1 MDLRP
6 RYLIRQQGFSL
17 IEMMIALTVGTFL
30 VLGVS
35 QIYIDNKRSF
45 LFQQGQTGNRNNA
58 QLTLQ
63 VLDRQLAR
71 TGYRAEVRLQT
82 NLEAAF
88 PAVGAVA
95 DDDGISCPAFAAGAT
110 FAATTD
116 SVDAPRGVCIR
127 YQGALDSKDLDCLG
141 NVIPRVNLNAGGN
154 VLLKLSY
161 TASATP
167 GAGTLSCTV
176 WSERAGA
183 LTRKGNAVLV
193 QGLQDFRWSIP
204 PKADA
209 PAVRYAAL
217 LSTPD
222 AVQSDVAS
230 NAAVNWK
237 TLTGQQ
243 IDETKAN
250 RPMQM
255 LQSTVTLRN
264 LAL

>member
-1 MDLRP
+1 M
-6 RYLIRQQGFSL
+6 LIMSRGQKGFSL

-35 QIYIDNKRSF
+35 QIYINNKRSF

-71 TGYRAEVRLQT
+71 TGFRANIRNQSTLSS
-82 NLEAAF
+82 AF
-88 PAVGAVA
+88 PAINAVA
-95 DDDGISCPAFAAGAT
+95 DNDGVSCPAFDAGVT

-116 SVDAPRGVCIR
+116 NVDAPTGVCIR
-127 YQGALDSKDLDCLG
+127 YQGALDNKDLDCLG
-141 NVIPRVNLNAGGN
+141 NVIPRVNLNLGGN
-154 VLLKLSY
+154 VLLKLRY
-161 TASATP
+161 TAGATP

-176 WSERAGA
+176 WSEQSGA
-183 LTRKGNAVLV
+183 LTRKGSAVLV

-204 PKADA
+204 LKSDVQKASSA
-209 PAVRYAAL
+209 AVRYAAL
-217 LSTPD
+217 LSTPETLT
-222 AVQSDVAS
+222 SDVAS
-230 NAAVNWK
+230 NAAANWK
-237 TLTGQQ
+237 TLTGRQ
-243 IDETKAN
+243 IDDTS

-255 LQSTVTLRN
+255 LQSTVMLRN

>member
-1 MDLRP
+1 MATKP
-6 RYLIRQQGFSL
+6 SCHSHAGFSL

-63 VLDRQLAR
+63 LLDRQLAR
-71 TGYRAEVRLQT
+71 TGFRADVRYQNSLQV
-82 NLEAAF
+82 AF
-88 PAVGAVA
+88 PAMGAVA
-95 DDDGISCPAFAAGAT
+95 DSDGISCPAFAAGVT

-116 SVDAPRGVCIR
+116 STAAPSGVCIR
-127 YQGALDSKDLDCLG
+127 YQGALDGKDLDCLG
-141 NVIPRVNLNAGGN
+141 NAIPRVNLNTGGN

-161 TASATP
+161 TAGNTP
-167 GAGTLSCTV
+167 GTGTLSCTV
-176 WSERAGA
+176 WSERAGT
-183 LTRKGNAVLV
+183 LTRKGSAVLV

-217 LSTPD
+217 LSTREALP
-222 AVQSDVAS
+222 SDVAS
-230 NAAVNWK
+230 NAAANWK
-237 TLTGQQ
+237 ILTGQQ
-243 IDETKAN
+243 IDDSS

-255 LQSTVTLRN
+255 VQNTVTLRN

>member
-1 MDLRP
+1 MKGWR
-6 RYLIRQQGFSL
+6 RYRGGQEGFSL

-35 QIYIDNKRSF
+35 QIYIANKRSF
-45 LFQQGQTGNRNNA
+45 LFQQSQTGNRNNA

-63 VLDRQLAR
+63 ILDRQLAR
-71 TGYRAEVRLQT
+71 TGFRANIRYQSTLQ
-82 NLEAAF
+82 AAF
-88 PAVGAVA
+88 PAVSAVA
-95 DDDGISCPAFAAGAT
+95 DTDGVSCPAFNAGIT

-116 SVDAPRGVCIR
+116 STLAPSGVCIR
-127 YQGALDSKDLDCLG
+127 YQGGLDSKDLDCLG
-141 NVIPRVNLNAGGN
+141 SAIPRVNLNTGGN
-154 VLLKLSY
+154 VLLKLRY
-161 TASATP
+161 TAGATP
-167 GAGTLSCTV
+167 GTGTLSCTV
-176 WSERAGA
+176 WSEQNGA
-183 LTRKGNAVLV
+183 LTRKGSGVLV

-204 PKADA
+204 PSADA

-217 LSTPD
+217 LSTSEAIP
-222 AVQSDVAS
+222 SDVAS
-230 NAAVNWK
+230 NAVASWT

-243 IDETKAN
+243 LADTG

>member
-1 MDLRP
+1 MNRRFP
-6 RYLIRQQGFSL
+6 GVGRSRGFSL
-17 IEMMIALTVGTFL
+17 IEMMIALTVGAFL

-35 QIYIDNKRSF
+35 QIFLDNKRSF

-63 VLDRQLAR
+63 LLDRQLAR
-71 TGYRAEVRLQT
+71 TGFRADIRFQSTLT
-82 NLEAAF
+82 AAF
-88 PAVGAVA
+88 PAVSAVT
-95 DDDGISCPAFAAGAT
+95 DTDGISCPAFAAGVT

-116 SVDAPRGVCIR
+116 NVDAPTGVCIR
-127 YQGALDSKDLDCLG
+127 YQGALDGKDLDCLG
-141 NVIPRVNLNAGGN
+141 NVIPRVNLTTGGN

-161 TASATP
+161 LANATP
-167 GAGTLSCTV
+167 GAGSLSCTV
-176 WSERAGA
+176 WSERNGG

-193 QGLQDFRWSIP
+193 QGLRDFRWSIP

-217 LSTPD
+217 LSTSDGVP
-222 AVQSDVAS
+222 SDVAS
-230 NAAVNWK
+230 NAAANWQ

-243 IDETKAN
+243 ILDTTS

-255 LQSTVTLRN
+255 VQSTVTLRN

>member
-1 MDLRP
+1 MKLKLRG
-6 RYLIRQQGFSL
+6 QTGFSL

-35 QIYIDNKRSF
+35 QIYINNKRSF

-71 TGYRAEVRLQT
+71 TGFRSEIRYQGSLQ
-82 NLEAAF
+82 AAF
-88 PAVGAVA
+88 PAVGEVK
-95 DDDGISCPAFAAGAT
+95 DVDGISCPAFAAGAT
-110 FAATTD
+110 FAATTENAN
-116 SVDAPRGVCIR
+116 APTGVCIR
-127 YQGALDSKDLDCLG
+127 YQGALDGKDLDCLG

-154 VLLKLSY
+154 VLLKLRY
-161 TASATP
+161 AAGNTP
-167 GAGTLSCTV
+167 GSGTLNCTV
-176 WSERAGA
+176 WSERGGA
-183 LTRKGNAVLV
+183 LTRKGSAVLV

-217 LSTPD
+217 LSTSD
-222 AVQSDVAS
+222 AVPSDVAS
-230 NAAVNWK
+230 TAAANWQ

-243 IDETKAN
+243 IAN
-250 RPMQM
+250 ADRPMQM

-264 LAL
+264 LTL

>member
-1 MDLRP
+1 MDHRFLR
-6 RYLIRQQGFSL
+6 RDRLQGFSL
-17 IEMMIALTVGTFL
+17 IEMMIALTVGAFL

-35 QIYIDNKRSF
+35 QIYLDNKRSF

-63 VLDRQLAR
+63 LLDRQLAR
-71 TGYRAEVRLQT
+71 TGFRADIRYQS
-82 NLEAAF
+82 NLATAF
-88 PAVGAVA
+88 PATSAVA
-95 DDDGISCPAFAAGAT
+95 DTDGISCPAFAAGVT

-116 SVDAPRGVCIR
+116 SVDTPTGVCIR
-127 YQGALDSKDLDCLG
+127 YQGALDGKDLDCLG
-141 NVIPRVNLNAGGN
+141 NVIPRVNLNTGGN
-154 VLLKLSY
+154 VLLKLRY
-161 TASATP
+161 LASATP

-176 WSERAGA
+176 WSEQAGA
-183 LTRKGNAVLV
+183 LTRKGSAVLV
-193 QGLQDFRWSIP
+193 QGLRDFRWSIP

-217 LSTPD
+217 LSTSD
-222 AVQSDVAS
+222 AVPSDVAS
-230 NAAVNWK
+230 NAAANWQ

-243 IDETKAN
+243 LDETT

-255 LQSTVTLRN
+255 VQSTVTLRN

>member
-1 MDLRP
+1 M
-6 RYLIRQQGFSL
+6 LIMSRGQKGFSL

-35 QIYIDNKRSF
+35 QIYINNKRSF

-71 TGYRAEVRLQT
+71 TGFRADIRYQSTLQV
-82 NLEAAF
+82 AF
-88 PAVGAVA
+88 PSVGAVA
-95 DDDGISCPAFAAGAT
+95 DTDGISCPAFAAGTT

-116 SVDAPRGVCIR
+116 NVDAPSGVCIR

-141 NVIPRVNLNAGGN
+141 NTIPRVNLNTGGN
-154 VLLKLSY
+154 VLLKLRY
-161 TASATP
+161 RAGNAP
-167 GAGTLSCTV
+167 GSGALTCTV
-176 WSERAGA
+176 WSEREGA
-183 LTRKGNAVLV
+183 LTRKGSAVLV

-204 PKADA
+204 AKADA

-217 LSTPD
+217 LSTNEALPI
-222 AVQSDVAS
+222 DVAS
-230 NAAVNWK
+230 NAAANWRI
-237 TLTGQQ
+237 LTGQE
-243 IDETKAN
+243 INDAS

-264 LAL
+264 LTL

>member
-1 MDLRP
+1 MDMRLRSE
-6 RYLIRQQGFSL
+6 RGFSL

-35 QIYIDNKRSF
+35 QIYISNKRSF

-71 TGYRAEVRLQT
+71 TGFRADIRFQNSLQV
-82 NLEAAF
+82 AF
-88 PAVGAVA
+88 PAVNAVA
-95 DDDGISCPAFAAGAT
+95 DSDGISCPAFAAGAT

-116 SVDAPRGVCIR
+116 NANAPTGVCIR
-127 YQGALDSKDLDCLG
+127 YQGALDGKDLDCLG
-141 NVIPRVNLNAGGN
+141 NVIPRVNLNTGGN
-154 VLLKLSY
+154 VLLKLRY
-161 TASATP
+161 TAGNTP
-167 GAGTLSCTV
+167 GSGTLSCTV
-176 WSERAGA
+176 WSERGGA
-183 LTRKGNAVLV
+183 LTRKGSAVLI

-217 LSTPD
+217 LSTSD
-222 AVQSDVAS
+222 AVPSDIAS
-230 NAAVNWK
+230 NAVANWQI
-237 TLTGQQ
+237 LTGQQ
-243 IDETKAN
+243 IADAG